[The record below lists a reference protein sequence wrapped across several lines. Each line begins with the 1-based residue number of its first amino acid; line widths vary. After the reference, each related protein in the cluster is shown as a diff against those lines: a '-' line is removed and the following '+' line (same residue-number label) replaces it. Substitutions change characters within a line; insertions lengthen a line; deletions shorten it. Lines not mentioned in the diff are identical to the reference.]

1 LYGMWLF
8 ESQTIKE
15 YKRYR
20 KAGQSL
26 NHKIIDAYLNET
38 ILEKAATML
47 RLRRKRQLIL
57 DSEDDL
63 SVLMDFVLYEIRNRE
78 GKNSVERYAEE
89 KGGVNAIERELLA
102 AMIKARTG
110 LFKINQVLREKRQV
124 ILEDLTNPDLAVI
137 LTDINFS
144 QTFRE
149 KLIVSFRPVCVAK
162 FTMTSGVAFVFPITL
177 EPELVRRWK
186 GFEIIGDAER
196 YAWFF
201 GKSKK
206 SGLETRYV

>member
-1 LYGMWLF
+1 MAWLF

-15 YKRYR
+15 YRRYR
-20 KAGQSL
+20 KAGRSL

-47 RLRRKRQLIL
+47 GLGQKRQLIL

-63 SVLMDFVLYEIRNRE
+63 SVLMDFALYEIRDGE

-102 AMIKARTG
+102 AMVKAQPG
-110 LFKINQVLREKRQV
+110 LFKVKGVLSEKCQ
-124 ILEDLTNPDLAVI
+124 IMLEDLISLDSAVV

-144 QTFRE
+144 QTLRE
-149 KLIVSFRPVCVAK
+149 KLLVFFRPVCLAR
-162 FTMTSGVAFVFPITL
+162 FTMTSGIIFVFPGAL
-177 EPELVRRWK
+177 EQELVKRWK
-186 GFEIIGDAER
+186 RLEGKSGAER

-201 GKSKK
+201 RKSKQ

>member
-1 LYGMWLF
+1 MAWLF

-15 YKRYR
+15 YQRYR
-20 KAGQSL
+20 KAGRSL

-47 RLRRKRQLIL
+47 RLGRKRQLIL

-63 SVLMDFVLYEIRNRE
+63 SVLMDFALYEVRN
-78 GKNSVERYAEE
+78 G
-89 KGGVNAIERELLA
+89 RELLA

-110 LFKINQVLREKRQV
+110 LFKVNQVVSEKRQV
-124 ILEDLTNPDLAVI
+124 VLEDLINPDLVVF

-144 QTFRE
+144 QTLRE
-149 KLIVSFRPVCVAK
+149 KLIVFFRPVCVAK
-162 FTMTSGVAFVFPITL
+162 FTMTSGVAFVFPATL

-186 GFEIIGDAER
+186 GFEMRGDAER

-201 GKSKK
+201 RKSKQ
-206 SGLETRYV
+206 SGLETVYV

>member
-1 LYGMWLF
+1 MAWLF

-15 YKRYR
+15 YRRYR
-20 KAGQSL
+20 KAGRSL
-26 NHKIIDAYLNET
+26 NHKIIDAYLNKT

-47 RLRRKRQLIL
+47 RLGQKRLLIL

-63 SVLMDFVLYEIRNRE
+63 NVLMDFALYEIRNGE

-102 AMIKARTG
+102 AMVKARTG
-110 LFKINQVLREKRQV
+110 LFKVNQVLSEKRQ
-124 ILEDLTNPDLAVI
+124 IMLEDLINPDSAVI

-144 QTFRE
+144 QTLRKELVVF
-149 KLIVSFRPVCVAK
+149 FRPVCVAK
-162 FTMTSGVAFVFPITL
+162 FTMTSGVAFVFPATL
-177 EPELVRRWK
+177 EQELVRHWK
-186 GFEIIGDAER
+186 RLEVEGDAKR

-201 GKSKK
+201 RKSKQ
-206 SGLETRYV
+206 SGLETVYV